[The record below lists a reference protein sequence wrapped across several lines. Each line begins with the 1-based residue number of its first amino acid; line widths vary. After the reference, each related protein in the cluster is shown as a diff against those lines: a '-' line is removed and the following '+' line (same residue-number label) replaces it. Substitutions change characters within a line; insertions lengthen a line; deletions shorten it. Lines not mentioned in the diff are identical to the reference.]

1 MSEPLS
7 PSIVKGAG
15 RKELPAYLSN
25 GVVGLRVRDNPLTA
39 GMTMLCGFSGLH
51 PEKKI
56 EAGAVAPYP
65 LGGNIAL
72 NGVWLSDVPHQLVA
86 VDQAYDFSN
95 GELTSRMRFEAQGL
109 TAEIEVLTF
118 CCRHQPTLVA
128 QEIAV
133 RISGACDLKLQS
145 LVDISAVQ
153 GRLKART
160 LKTPGG
166 GKSDFDGSL
175 LWESDGAFSQ
185 CGIAIVTDFSDA
197 SDRETPGGGDR
208 SPLMSQYG
216 VKARAGKIYRLR
228 QIASLVPSAMHRQ
241 PDRQAERL
249 VALGAHQGFDQLRKA
264 TRAEWREL
272 WKGRILL
279 HGAGRDWQQRAD
291 AAFFYMNS
299 SVHAASP
306 ASTSMFGLATWHDYH
321 YYYGHVMWDIETF
334 SLPPLI
340 LLQPEAAT
348 ALLEYRVRSLAGA
361 RGNARCMGRRGI
373 QFPWESA
380 PNSGEEA
387 APSPG
392 TAAWHEDHV
401 SLDVALAFA
410 AYAHVTGDGNFLRD
424 KAWPVLHGVAE
435 WIASRTHRTRRGF
448 EIRRSMGIAER
459 KTECDNEAFTMLS
472 ARAVLEEA
480 LAAARRLG
488 RPPGAE
494 WEKIAAHL
502 VLPLRDGMLVSH
514 DAFRANE
521 EKAATPAPLMA
532 CFPLN
537 STLDPGVTTATL
549 DYYLGR
555 YKEYIG
561 SPMLSALYGVWA
573 ARRGDRALSL
583 HLLEEGYGR
592 FIAGRFLQ
600 TLEYRPDKFPEQPMA
615 GPFFA
620 NMGGFLMSLLLGFP
634 RLVHGAG
641 DPESWAQGDVV
652 LPTGWK
658 AIEVERLWLRGR
670 PARLIAAHGK
680 SAELKFLD
688 GVKHG

>member
-1 MSEPLS
+1 
-7 PSIVKGAG
+7 
-15 RKELPAYLSN
+15 
-25 GVVGLRVRDNPLTA
+25 
-39 GMTMLCGFSGLH
+39 LH
-51 PEKKI
+51 
-56 EAGAVAPYP
+56 A
-65 LGGNIAL
+65 
-72 NGVWLSDVPHQLVA
+72 
-86 VDQAYDFSN
+86 
-95 GELTSRMRFEAQGL
+95 
-109 TAEIEVLTF
+109 
-118 CCRHQPTLVA
+118 
-128 QEIAV
+128 
-133 RISGACDLKLQS
+133 
-145 LVDISAVQ
+145 
-153 GRLKART
+153 
-160 LKTPGG
+160 
-166 GKSDFDGSL
+166 
-175 LWESDGAFSQ
+175 
-185 CGIAIVTDFSDA
+185 
-197 SDRETPGGGDR
+197 
-208 SPLMSQYG
+208 
-216 VKARAGKIYRLR
+216 
-228 QIASLVPSAMHRQ
+228 Q
-241 PDRQAERL
+241 PDRHAERL
-249 VALGAHQGFDQLRKA
+249 ATLGAHYGLAALRKA
-264 TRAEWREL
+264 NQAEWNEL

-279 HGAGRDWQQRAD
+279 HGAGRRWQSLAD
-291 AAFFYMNS
+291 AAFFYMNA
-299 SVHAASP
+299 SVNVGSP

-334 SLPPLI
+334 SLPPLM

-424 KAWPVLHGVAE
+424 KAWPVLHGVAD

-488 RPPGAE
+488 RPAGAE
-494 WEKIAAHL
+494 WQKIAANL
-502 VLPLRDGMLVSH
+502 VLPLREGMLVSH

-532 CFPLN
+532 LFPLN
-537 STLDPGVTTATL
+537 SALDTGVATATL

-592 FIAGRFLQ
+592 FMAGRFLQ

-634 RLVHGAG
+634 RLVPGAG

-658 AIEVERLWLRGR
+658 AIEVERLWLRGK
-670 PARLIAAHGK
+670 PARLTAAHGK